1 MSYPPGYEDPSRQA
15 LVRCLVGGSQ
25 ALKVNS
31 GGAAKRKS
39 IRISP
44 DLRYIVWEPSKRGSA
59 SAKFGAWRG
68 AARARDRGD
77 GGGRANANTH
87 PHTHITPLGSGPGP
101 RGLRAPGALWAAPA
115 VCQRV

>member
-15 LVRCLVGGSQ
+15 LLRCLVGGSQ

-31 GGAAKRKS
+31 GGAAKRKA

-59 SAKFGAWRG
+59 SAKFGAWL
-68 AARARDRGD
+68 RARERRGE
-77 GGGRANANTH
+77 RE
-87 PHTHITPLGSGPGP
+87 
-101 RGLRAPGALWAAPA
+101 REKR
-115 VCQRV
+115 R